1 MIITTKF
8 DVDQKVF
15 HITAKQPEL
24 LTVQTICISKDG
36 VSYLCVDDNDV
47 AEFYR
52 ESDLI

>member
-15 HITAKQPEL
+15 NISAKNPEL
-24 LTVQTICISKDG
+24 LTVQTICVNKDG
-36 VSYLCVDDNDV
+36 VSYLCVDDNGMGQ
-47 AEFYR
+47 FFS